1 MGGPKPKPYKRKKGS
16 GSLSKN
22 NSPRVLLKC
31 SKCNED
37 FVRTKPAQ
45 LYCSNCGSTKP
56 VTTVMEMSS
65 ESESDESCDSVVA
78 ENENLKKSVQ
88 SKEEEIIQLKEEIIK
103 LKLIIAKKFISLK
116 PCKRRLLSNRAQPL
130 QTCVTVAMQMW
141 PRSSHL

>member
-1 MGGPKPKPYKRKKGS
+1 MGGPKPKPYKRNKGS

-78 ENENLKKSVQ
+78 ENENLKNVSN
-88 SKEEEIIQLKEEIIK
+88 LKKKK
-103 LKLIIAKKFISLK
+103 LF
-116 PCKRRLLSNRAQPL
+116 N
-130 QTCVTVAMQMW
+130 
-141 PRSSHL
+141 